1 MSVKLML
8 VDDQT
13 LFREGLKLL
22 LETDKNYEVVS
33 EAADTVECLENLDE
47 LNIDIL
53 ITDFNMPDFNGL
65 DLLIQTKKKY
75 PKVKVII
82 LTTSKNSDNMAR
94 ALDNGADGYISKSV
108 DFEELC
114 VCIKKVL
121 DGEIYYQDIFDSAY
135 KKLIDHRNYDKE
147 KINELTK
154 REIEILKQIAGG
166 RFNKEIAESL
176 DITERTVKNHISNL
190 FKKIDVND
198 RTQAAVF
205 AIRNNLVNL
214 Y

>member
-33 EAADTVECLENLDE
+33 EAADTVECLEILDE

-108 DFEELC
+108 DFEELR

-135 KKLIDHRNYDKE
+135 KKLIDHKNHDKE